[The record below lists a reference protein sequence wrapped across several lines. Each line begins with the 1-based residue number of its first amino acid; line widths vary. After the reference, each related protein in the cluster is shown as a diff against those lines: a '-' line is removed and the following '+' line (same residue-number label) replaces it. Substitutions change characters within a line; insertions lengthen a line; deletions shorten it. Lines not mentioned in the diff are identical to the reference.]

1 VLTTKFRPLVL
12 VNNTY
17 LDGFSGPT
25 PGYPGDLRSALLRR
39 LTFLACCI
47 SLLSSLS
54 LAQSN
59 TDVYKVT
66 SPIHPLTD
74 ELGTPNESS
83 DPYQSG
89 TIPPK
94 TAKDILGKLHADP
107 SKPTII
113 HLLRWKDKE
122 HSAVKFQKW
131 YFYDP
136 NPPRDSFYLQT
147 SEQVF
152 QRTAIPGY
160 DELQFVYIHLN
171 AVLNAGVNEWEQRI
185 AVPPQPV
192 GLSQSLAGGSL
203 STGSTIYVKITAVS
217 ASGESIPSSEA
228 SITLSGACN
237 SGSNCSVTVPMPTLC
252 TSPANGITGCT
263 VYSSTSQDAEQQQ
276 TALNACVNITAD
288 RCTIGV
294 VGSGDRPPAT
304 PGLLHP
310 VSYTVTVTK
319 AQTQFIQ
326 DLKTALQILGLQV
339 PGALAPVA
347 VVNPGYYS
355 VTTFQSQW
363 TTSGITIAASLDS
376 SNKSQGKSQNSASN
390 SLSSNTY
397 TNEKPSWIGL
407 SAGVQITSYKDVT
420 FQSSSGTLVPS
431 SITKQDVYFF
441 LDGYLPPVLPSLT
454 TFRYIPHPFFGV
466 PIKGEVL
473 RHTMVGA
480 GIGMH
485 WLEPFGG
492 VVFDTQNN
500 RVTGPSMTKTGIT
513 YRYVFGL
520 KVSMSAVAKALK
532 SK

>member
-1 VLTTKFRPLVL
+1 MLITKSRHSIVVKKPNLEGVSS
-12 VNNTY
+12 VA
-17 LDGFSGPT
+17 G
-25 PGYPGDLRSALLRR
+25 RSSMGCII
-39 LTFLACCI
+39 FIACCI
-47 SLLSSLS
+47 SFLPSLT

-66 SPIHPLTD
+66 SPIHPLTS
-74 ELGTPNESS
+74 ELGSPS
-83 DPYQSG
+83 DTSEPYQSG
-89 TIPPK
+89 TLASGS
-94 TAKDILGKLHADP
+94 AKDILGKLHADQ

-122 HSAVKFQKW
+122 HSTVKFQQW

-147 SEQVF
+147 SQQVF

-160 DELQFVYIHLN
+160 NDLQFVYIHLN
-171 AVLNAGVNEWEQRI
+171 AALNAGVSEWEQRI
-185 AVPPQPV
+185 PVPPQPV
-192 GLSQSLAGGSL
+192 GLSQSLTGGSL
-203 STGSTIYVKITAVS
+203 SAGSTIYVKITAVTG
-217 ASGESIPSSEA
+217 SGESIPSSEA
-228 SITLSGACN
+228 NIALNGACN

-252 TSPANGITGCT
+252 TSPANGISGCT

-276 TALNACVNITAD
+276 TALSACVNITTD
-288 RCTIGV
+288 HCTIGA
-294 VGSGDRPPAT
+294 VGSGDNPPTT

-310 VSYTVTVTK
+310 VSYSVTVTK

-326 DLKTALQILGLQV
+326 DLKTALQILGLTV
-339 PGALAPVA
+339 PGGLAPA
-347 VVNPGYYS
+347 AAVNPGYYS
-355 VTTFQSQW
+355 VTTFRSQW

-376 SNKSQGKSQNSASN
+376 ANKSQGKSQNSASN
-390 SLSSNTY
+390 NLSSNTY
-397 TNEKPSWIGL
+397 TNEKPSWVGL

-420 FQSSSGTLVPS
+420 FQSSSGTLVPT

-454 TFRYIPHPFFGV
+454 TFRYTPHPFFGV

-473 RHTMVGA
+473 RHTMLGV

-500 RVTGPSMTKTGIT
+500 RVTSPNGSKTGIT